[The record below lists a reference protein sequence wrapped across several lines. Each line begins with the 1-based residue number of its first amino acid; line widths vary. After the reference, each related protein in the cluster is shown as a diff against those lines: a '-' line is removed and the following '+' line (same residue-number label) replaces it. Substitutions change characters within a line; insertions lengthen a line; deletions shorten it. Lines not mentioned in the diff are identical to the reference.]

1 MKKFAFLVQP
11 RTFPLWPPKVQQVVE
26 AAAPEISV
34 QAITVSHHSDP
45 WIVFIHT
52 EAEVGEQARVAIQ
65 MAIDEAGDDD
75 LTPPEQFL
83 DRR

>member
-26 AAAPEISV
+26 AAAPGISV
-34 QAITVSHHSDP
+34 QAVTVSHHSDP

-52 EAEVGEQARVAIQ
+52 EAEIGQQARVAIQ
-65 MAIDEAGDDD
+65 RAIDEAGDDD
-75 LTPPEQFL
+75 LKPPEQFL